1 MGLTMV
7 AIGAVHHRE
16 CVGNDATL
24 FLIVAGG
31 VQIFASSAKLLAYL
45 TRIELLKKIESTGL
59 LDLGYFAVVIWGAV
73 KIFGKSLY
81 SLSKCRVN
89 NESVHILGS
98 YPAWKANESLCPP
111 SAFNFAFGSIIGF
124 LIIFPLAC
132 CGFVV
137 FAICCGRSAE
147 ESISDAA

>member
-73 KIFGKSLY
+73 KIFG
-81 SLSKCRVN
+81 
-89 NESVHILGS
+89 S